1 MRISF
6 DNVSSFSGVAE
17 RPNIFLILTADSSDS
32 VKQNCAAILA
42 KLLGSDVR
50 KILLQS
56 TDVVQLIV
64 PRILVS

>member
-1 MRISF
+1 MFLRF
-6 DNVSSFSGVAE
+6 QGLQNGLTF
-17 RPNIFLILTADSSDS
+17 FLILTADSSDS